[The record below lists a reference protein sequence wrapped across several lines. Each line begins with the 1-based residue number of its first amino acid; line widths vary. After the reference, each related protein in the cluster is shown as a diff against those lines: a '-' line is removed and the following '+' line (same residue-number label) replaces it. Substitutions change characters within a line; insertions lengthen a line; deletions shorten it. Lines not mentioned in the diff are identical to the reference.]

1 MQGRTATSRPRL
13 GELLVKAGVL
23 SREQLAAAL
32 EKQKQTGL
40 RLGELLVREGLL
52 TEEQLARILQDQ
64 LGIKAVDLARA
75 YIDPRAVRLVP
86 EALARR
92 HGLVPLRVEDGHLVV
107 AMRDPLDYFALE
119 DVRLVARMPV
129 RPVIATG
136 SAVQEALGRA
146 YGGEAVRRAVPGA
159 PAAPREAA
167 AEVAAAADVEAAPVV
182 RFVQT
187 LLENAVR
194 AGASDVHLEPDE
206 DTVRVRLRVDGFLR
220 ETLTIPP
227 ETYPAVLARLKIMAN
242 LNIAEHRVPQDG
254 RTAVQ
259 VDGREVDVR
268 VSVMPVVQGEKVAL
282 RLLDR
287 AGLLLDKHRLGLSP
301 VNLARFDD
309 LLRRPHGIILVTGP
323 TGSGK
328 TTTLYA
334 MLQELN
340 DESKNIVT
348 LEDPVEYRLKGIN
361 QTQVHPRAG
370 LTFAAGLRAILRQDP
385 DIIMVGEIRDLET
398 AEIAVRAALTGHLV
412 LSTLHTNDAPAV
424 VTRLADMGIPHFLI
438 AASLAGCIAQRLV
451 RKVCAECA
459 EGYEATPQEKEIL
472 GVAPETPMA
481 LRRGRGCPWCL
492 NSGYRGRT
500 GIFEILTVTEAV
512 RQAIDRKATP
522 DDLRELARREG
533 MVDLFADGREKVLA
547 GETTLA
553 EVLRVTQGQ

>member
-1 MQGRTATSRPRL
+1 MRAGSTGARPRL

-40 RLGELLVREGLL
+40 RLGELLIREGLL
-52 TEEQLARILQDQ
+52 TEEQLARVLQEQ
-64 LGIKAVDLARA
+64 LGIKAVDLSRA

-146 YGGEAVRRAVPGA
+146 YGGEAVRRALPAA
-159 PAAPREAA
+159 PAVPREAA
-167 AEVAAAADVEAAPVV
+167 AEVAAAADVESAPVV
-182 RFVQT
+182 RFVRT

-206 DTVRVRLRVDGFLR
+206 DGVRVRWRVDGFLR
-220 ETLTIPP
+220 EALTVPP
-227 ETYPAVLARLKIMAN
+227 ETYPSVVARLKIMAN

-268 VSVMPVVQGEKVAL
+268 VSVMPVVHGEKVAL

-287 AGLLLDKHRLGLSP
+287 SGLLLDKRRLGLSP
-301 VNLARFDD
+301 ANLARFDD

-340 DESKNIVT
+340 DASKNIVT

-398 AEIAVRAALTGHLV
+398 AEVAVRAALTGHLV
-412 LSTLHTNDAPAV
+412 LSTLHTNDAPSV

-451 RKVCAECA
+451 RKVCPECA
-459 EGYEATPQEKEIL
+459 ETYEATLQEKEIL
-472 GVAPETPMA
+472 GVERSDTPV

-492 NSGYRGRT
+492 NTGYRGRT

-512 RQAIDRKATP
+512 RQAIDRKVTA
-522 DDLRELARREG
+522 DDLRALAGREG
-533 MVDLFADGREKVLA
+533 TVDLFADGREKVLA

-553 EVLRVTQGQ
+553 ELLRVTRGQ

>member
-136 SAVQEALGRA
+136 SAVQEALSRA

-287 AGLLLDKHRLGLSP
+287 AGLLLDKHRLGLS
-301 VNLARFDD
+301 VTNLARFDE

-340 DESKNIVT
+340 DPSKNIVT

-385 DIIMVGEIRDLET
+385 DVIMVGEIRDLET

-472 GVAPETPMA
+472 EVAPETPMA

-553 EVLRVTQGQ
+553 EVLRVTRGQ

>member
-1 MQGRTATSRPRL
+1 MATTARPRL
-13 GELLVKAGVL
+13 GELLVRAGVL

-40 RLGELLVREGLL
+40 RLGELLIREGLL
-52 TEEQLARILQDQ
+52 SEEQLARVLQEQ
-64 LGIKAVDLARA
+64 LGIKAVDLSRA
-75 YIDPRAVRLVP
+75 YVDPRAVRLVP

-136 SAVQEALGRA
+136 SAVREALGRA
-146 YGGEAVRRAVPGA
+146 YGGEAVRRALPSA
-159 PAAPREAA
+159 PAVPREAA

-187 LLENAVR
+187 LLENAAR

-206 DTVRVRLRVDGFLR
+206 DTVRVRWRVDGFLR
-220 ETLTIPP
+220 ETLTVPP
-227 ETYPAVLARLKIMAN
+227 ETYPSVLARLKIMAN

-254 RTAVQ
+254 RTAIQ

-268 VSVMPVVQGEKVAL
+268 VSVMPVVHGEKVAL

-287 AGLLLDKHRLGLSP
+287 AGLLLDKRRLGLSP
-301 VNLARFDD
+301 ANLARFDD

-340 DESKNIVT
+340 DASKNIVT

-412 LSTLHTNDAPAV
+412 LSTLHTNDAPSV

-451 RKVCAECA
+451 RKICPECA
-459 EGYEATPQEKEIL
+459 ETHGATPQEKELL
-472 GVAPETPMA
+472 GVAPEA
-481 LRRGRGCPWCL
+481 SLVLRRGRGCPWCL

-500 GIFEILTVTEAV
+500 GIFEILTVSEAV
-512 RQAIDRKATP
+512 RRAIDHKRSA

-547 GETTLA
+547 GETTPA
-553 EVLRVTQGQ
+553 ELLRVTRGQ